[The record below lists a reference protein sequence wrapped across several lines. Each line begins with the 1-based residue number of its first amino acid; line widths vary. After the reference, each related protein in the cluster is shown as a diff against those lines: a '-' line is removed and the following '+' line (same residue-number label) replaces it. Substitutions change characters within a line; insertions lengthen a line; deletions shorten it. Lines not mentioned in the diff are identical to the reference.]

1 MVVVLWLAAPRAPQY
16 EILDET
22 DRYVDNMRTE
32 RVVMG
37 DVLRALPPHLRRV
50 LDDKALHPL
59 LLSKVAS
66 ASRANQ
72 LSSIKV
78 EKPN

>member
-1 MVVVLWLAAPRAPQY
+1 
-16 EILDET
+16 
-22 DRYVDNMRTE
+22 
-32 RVVMG
+32 MG

-72 LSSIKV
+72 LASVKV
-78 EKPN
+78 DK